1 MDVHENQKKLLGYPN
16 TAGTV
21 KVLSKQGTAPTKYG
35 IGHDEHHGPDEARP
49 TVP

>member
-1 MDVHENQKKLLGYPN
+1 MKIRKKLLGYPN
-16 TAGTV
+16 TAGAV
-21 KVLSKQGTAPTKYG
+21 NNSEEGTAPTKYG